1 MNAARFWQ
9 GVLAAALLALLG
21 ALVFHSL
28 TPLIGSSAAL
38 RSCVLGLGAA
48 YLGLLM
54 QQHGLRVG
62 RVIAA
67 LAWLLASAAL
77 IVLAPPLWVWVLVQ
91 SVAIWLLRSVASY
104 ERLGYALIDA
114 AICVI
119 ALGAAVAAAR
129 HNGSLALAL
138 WCYFLLQALSAVIP
152 ARSSSHAV
160 AATAG
165 DPPFESAL
173 HSAEAALRRMSR
185 STTFR

>member
-48 YLGLLM
+48 YLGLIM
-54 QQHGLRVG
+54 QQHQLRVG
-62 RVIAA
+62 RVIAV

-77 IVLAPPLWVWVLVQ
+77 IVMAPSLWVWLLVQ

-104 ERLGYALIDA
+104 ERIGYALVDA
-114 AICVI
+114 TLCVI
-119 ALGAAVAAAR
+119 AVGAAIAAAR
-129 HNGSLALAL
+129 HSGSLALAL
-138 WCYFLLQALSAVIP
+138 WCYFLLQALSAAIP
-152 ARSSSHAV
+152 ARPAN
-160 AATAG
+160 ATATATAS
-165 DPPFESAL
+165 DAPFESAL

-185 STTFR
+185 STTYR

>member
-28 TPLIGSSAAL
+28 TPLIGPSAAL
-38 RSCVLGLGAA
+38 HSCILGLGAA

-54 QQHGLRVG
+54 QQHRLRVG

-67 LAWLLASAAL
+67 LAWMLASAAL
-77 IVLAPPLWVWVLVQ
+77 IVIGPALWVWLLVQ
-91 SVAIWLLRSVASY
+91 TVAIWLLRSVACY
-104 ERLGYALIDA
+104 ERLGYALVDA
-114 AICVI
+114 AICVV
-119 ALGAAVAAAR
+119 ALGAAIAAAR
-129 HNGSLALAL
+129 HSGSLALAL
-138 WCYFLLQALSAVIP
+138 WCYFLLQALSAAIP
-152 ARSSSHAV
+152 ARASRPVA

-165 DPPFESAL
+165 DTPFDSAL

-185 STTFR
+185 PTTFR